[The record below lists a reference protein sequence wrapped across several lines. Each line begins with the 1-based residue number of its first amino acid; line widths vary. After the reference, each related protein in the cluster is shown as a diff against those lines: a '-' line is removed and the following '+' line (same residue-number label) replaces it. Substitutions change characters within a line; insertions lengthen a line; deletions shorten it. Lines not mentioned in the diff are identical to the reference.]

1 MQIIVFMHASIL
13 FCFPMC
19 SLTHTHTHS
28 HSHIHTLTHTHSHT
42 RSPTRLFPPH
52 TETAERKRLEQ
63 QLAALQLAHQQRV
76 DSARQEQAREETEQ
90 DLAHARAMA
99 DAQDAHRAQVQYTAL
114 FESNLSLS
122 RLVGAWS
129 FRLDHTTIWFDI

>member
-1 MQIIVFMHASIL
+1 LFRFPSCIL
-13 FCFPMC
+13 
-19 SLTHTHTHS
+19 S
-28 HSHIHTLTHTHSHT
+28 HTLTHAFTH
-42 RSPTRLFPPH
+42 PPVFPH
-52 TETAERKRLEQ
+52 TEAAERKRFEQ

-114 FESNLSLS
+114 SESDLSLLFESWARGRYTLVMSL
-122 RLVGAWS
+122 
-129 FRLDHTTIWFDI
+129 